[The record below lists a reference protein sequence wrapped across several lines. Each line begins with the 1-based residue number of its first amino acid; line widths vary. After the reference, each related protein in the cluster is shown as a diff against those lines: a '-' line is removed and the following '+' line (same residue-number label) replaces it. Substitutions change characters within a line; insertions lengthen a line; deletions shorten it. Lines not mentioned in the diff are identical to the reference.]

1 MGLIALRR
9 LAVRLPAA
17 CRLAPRM
24 LRRGIIGMWVFVGI
38 QSTPLELDVYH
49 LANGIEQ
56 LYAVVKET

>member
-1 MGLIALRR
+1 LPEGAAGR
-9 LAVRLPAA
+9 LAVGRLTSPI
-17 CRLAPRM
+17 PG
-24 LRRGIIGMWVFVGI
+24 RRILGMWVFVGI